1 MRRKQG
7 SRRAPSTT
15 LAALLVLAEWAGR
28 SSAESSCAE
37 VNTLAGSGSYA
48 FADGTGAA
56 ASFKSPR
63 GVAYSPSG
71 THIAV
76 GDFYNHRVRLIEVA
90 TQIERTRSLSE
101 TSVVETQV
109 VTIVPAPRDLLW
121 GSTARTAW

>member
-15 LAALLVLAEWAGR
+15 LAALLVLAECAGR

-37 VNTLAGSGSYA
+37 VSTLAGSGSYA

-56 ASFKSPR
+56 ASFKYPS

-71 THIAV
+71 
-76 GDFYNHRVRLIEVA
+76 GQSA
-90 TQIERTRSLSE
+90 TMGEARISLGGKPFISFNE
-101 TSVVETQV
+101 QR
-109 VTIVPAPRDLLW
+109 IKNC
-121 GSTARTAW
+121 GY